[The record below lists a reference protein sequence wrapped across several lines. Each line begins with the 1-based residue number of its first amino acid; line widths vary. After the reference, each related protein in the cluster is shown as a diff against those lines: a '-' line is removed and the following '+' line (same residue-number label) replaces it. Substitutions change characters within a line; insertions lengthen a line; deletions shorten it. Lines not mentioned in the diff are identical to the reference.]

1 MLDYRNT
8 MDKKTIMKMNDT
20 WKDFRVN
27 ERLSYLSQEASTR
40 I

>member
-1 MLDYRNT
+1 

-20 WKDFRVN
+20 WKDFRLTESAKLFKKLVTFPLN
-27 ERLSYLSQEASTR
+27 PNAT